1 MSGSISQ
8 AGNSSNSSK
17 IYSRVD
23 LNTRVWGGTHRG
35 RVDFKLTFRV
45 IMLGS
50 KYANTCICY
59 CWHFMHKF
67 GILDDAPIFLIEF
80 SLACHE
86 IKLYNQAPN
95 V

>member
-23 LNTRVWGGTHRG
+23 LNPRVWGGTHRG

-50 KYANTCICY
+50 KYANTCI
-59 CWHFMHKF
+59 
-67 GILDDAPIFLIEF
+67 
-80 SLACHE
+80 
-86 IKLYNQAPN
+86 
-95 V
+95 